1 MDANNQPESVSIW
14 EGNIVLYTQLVRGK
28 LNPIWQAKITTASGK
43 GRIRISTK
51 SRSFN
56 EAKRRAIHHYKT
68 AEARV
73 QTGLPLN
80 SVRWET
86 AAARYIN
93 WLQQRVEMD
102 RCSQSSYDY
111 HKTTIKLCL
120 NPEFNGKF
128 LHEIKTSDIEAYQR
142 NRRNMSINCDNN
154 NKVSPN
160 TINRDFAVIRGIFKH
175 AKRENLIENIPLIDR
190 AKNTR
195 NHRPSFTTEE
205 AEKLKAALDEWVDN
219 VHHADGGHVR
229 DYRILFRL
237 YCLTI
242 YYSGIRPGKEMA
254 SLRWAGIQCVRDEY
268 VLLSVETSKQKN
280 GDYKQRN
287 VVALSYLKNHLEE
300 VKSITRLH
308 KNDGYIFVHP
318 STTQLN
324 KSYIGKPIISFKTQW
339 DNFIRW
345 AGLEFEET
353 GKQKRRTLYSLRH
366 LYFEQRLINSDVS
379 LYALAKNGGTSIQV
393 IQEWYAHVTSDKFAT
408 KLSQVINRNN
418 SQI

>member
-1 MDANNQPESVSIW
+1 MSKNDEPDTRSIW

-56 EAKRRAIHHYKT
+56 EAKRIAINHYKV

-80 SVRWET
+80 SIRWET
-86 AAARYIN
+86 AATRYID

-102 RCSQSSYDY
+102 RCSQASFDY
-111 HKTTIKLCL
+111 HKTIIDQCL
-120 NPEFNGKF
+120 NSEFKGKF

-142 NRRNMSINCDNN
+142 NRRNMGINRDNSA
-154 NKVSPN
+154 KVSAN

-175 AKRENLIENIPLIDR
+175 AKRENLIENIPVIDR
-190 AKNTR
+190 AKNTK

-205 AEKLKAALDEWVDN
+205 AEKLTTALDEWVDSA
-219 VHHADGGHVR
+219 HHADGGHVR
-229 DYRILFRL
+229 DYRMLFRL

-242 YYSGIRPGKEMA
+242 YYSGIRPGMEMA
-254 SLRWAGIQCVRDEY
+254 SLRWAGVEYVRDEY
-268 VLLSVETSKQKN
+268 VLLMVETSKQKN
-280 GDYKQRN
+280 GDYKQRT
-287 VVALSYLKNHLEE
+287 VVALSYLKDHLEE
-300 VKSITRLH
+300 VKTIEHLH

-318 STTQLN
+318 STTQLD
-324 KSYIGKPIISFKTQW
+324 KSYIGRPISSFKAQW
-339 DNFIRW
+339 TNFIRW
-345 AGLEFEET
+345 AGLEYERT
-353 GKQKRRTLYSLRH
+353 GKRQRRTLYSLRH
-366 LYFEQRLINSDVS
+366 LYFEQRLINSDVG
-379 LYALAKNGGTSIQV
+379 LYELAKNGGTSVQV

-408 KLSQVINRNN
+408 KLSRVIDRRNPRT
-418 SQI
+418 